1 MLYNYDALMQM
12 EKQFRAMFINSLGGF
27 KSLQLL
33 GTIDEAGNT
42 NLSVFSSIF
51 HLGANPPLV
60 GMVARPPGPQH
71 DTLKNIKT
79 TGFYTLNN
87 VLAGFYKEAH
97 QASARYPS
105 GESEFKYCGFTEA
118 YVDGFKAPYILESSL
133 SIGLELKEVL
143 PVTLNETSIIIGEIK
158 WVKVDEE
165 FVSEDGFVDLEKAG
179 SVTVS
184 GLDSYHITKKLARLS
199 YAKPDKFPEE
209 LHVKL

>member
-1 MLYNYDALMQM
+1 MIYDYDALMQM

-87 VLAGFYKEAH
+87 ILAEFYKEAH

-105 GESEFKYCGFTEA
+105 GDSEFKHCGFAEA
-118 YVDGFKAPYILESSL
+118 YVDDFKAPYVAESSL
-133 SIGLELKEVL
+133 SIGLELKEIL
-143 PVTLNETSIIIGEIK
+143 PVSHNETSIIIGEIK
-158 WVKVDEE
+158 WVKVNEGL
-165 FVSEDGFVDLEKAG
+165 VSKDGFVDLEKAG

-184 GLDSYHITKKLARLS
+184 GLDCYHTTKKLARLS
-199 YAKPDKFPEE
+199 YAKADKFPEE
-209 LHVKL
+209 LHAD

>member
-1 MLYNYDALMQM
+1 MIYNYDDLMQM
-12 EKQFRAMFINSLGGF
+12 EKQFRALFINSLGGF

-33 GTIDEAGNT
+33 GTISEDGKT

-79 TGFYTLNN
+79 ISFYTLNN
-87 VLAGFYKEAH
+87 VLAEFYKEAH

-105 GESEFKYCGFTEA
+105 GESEFAKCGFTEA
-118 YVDGFKAPYILESSL
+118 YIEDFKAPYVAESSL
-133 SIGLELKEVL
+133 SIGLELKEIMSVSH
-143 PVTLNETSIIIGEIK
+143 NETSIIIGEIK
-158 WVKVDEE
+158 WVKIDEE
-165 FVSEDGFVDLEKAG
+165 FVASDGFVDLEAAG
-179 SVTVS
+179 SITTS
-184 GLDSYHITKKLARLS
+184 GLDCYHTTKKLARLS

-209 LHVKL
+209 LHIK

>member
-1 MLYNYDALMQM
+1 MIYTHDALMQM
-12 EKQFRAMFINSLGGF
+12 EKQYRAMFINSLGGF

-33 GTIDEAGNT
+33 GTVNEAGNT
-42 NLSVFSSIF
+42 NLSVYSSIF
-51 HLGANPPLV
+51 HLGANPPLM

-87 VLAGFYKEAH
+87 VLATFYKEAH

-105 GESEFKYCGFTEA
+105 GDSEFKHCNFTEA

-143 PVTLNETSIIIGEIK
+143 PISHNETSIVIGEIK
-158 WVKVDEE
+158 WVKVSED

-179 SVTVS
+179 SITAS
-184 GLDSYHITKKLARLS
+184 GLDSYHTTKKLARLS
-199 YAKPDKFPEE
+199 YAKPEKFPEE
-209 LHVKL
+209 LNVK

>member
-1 MLYNYDALMQM
+1 MIYNYDALMQM

-33 GTIDEAGNT
+33 GTVDEAGNT

-60 GMVARPPGPQH
+60 GMVTRPPGPQH

-87 VLAGFYKEAH
+87 VLAGWYKEAH

-105 GESEFKYCGFTEA
+105 GDSEFKHCGFAEA
-118 YVDGFKAPYILESSL
+118 YVDGFKAPYVAESSL
-133 SIGLELKEVL
+133 SIGLELKEIL
-143 PVTLNETSIIIGEIK
+143 PVSHNETSIIIGEIK
-158 WVKVDEE
+158 WVKVNEGL
-165 FVSEDGFVDLEKAG
+165 VSKDGFVDLEKAG

-184 GLDSYHITKKLARLS
+184 GLDCYHTTKKLARLS
-199 YAKPDKFPEE
+199 YAKADKFPEE
-209 LHVKL
+209 LHAD